1 MVRRLVACALCALM
15 SDHAGLMLVHG
26 LSSVCRS
33 SHQAWHRAGRTHV
46 TIAALVVLPGARQVC
61 SFLGEVWL
69 NRPSI

>member
-15 SDHAGLMLVHG
+15 IDHAGLVLLQG
-26 LSSVCRS
+26 LSIGYRN

-61 SFLGEVWL
+61 SFLAEVWL